1 VSKFL
6 IINRP
11 PPHPTKRVEVAGCVR
26 HFVQLAETGRA
37 RVFPIVGSKG
47 YATFVDVSSHEE
59 LADIIADN
67 PMRAIEE
74 YRVIALRELRE

>member
-1 VSKFL
+1 M
-6 IINRP
+6 
-11 PPHPTKRVEVAGCVR
+11 
-26 HFVQLAETGRA
+26 
-37 RVFPIVGSKG
+37 FPIVGTKG

-59 LADIIADN
+59 LADFIADN